1 MRKTTTVNDF
11 ISIPVPEKLTF
22 GEHVSTCMK
31 AEAATFKTPDLPL
44 TELDA
49 RLEKLRISF
58 EAAQDGSRTERA
70 LMYQDEELVDNG
82 LRVLSGYVDRIADGN
97 EASILSSGVHLS
109 KQPGP
114 IEKPILSATN
124 GKLQGTADLKRK
136 AVTGAKSYLWQ
147 FSVNGAD
154 WELAGASTTAK
165 FTVTGLTS
173 VMRYY
178 FRVAAIT
185 TEGTTAYTDPVALV
199 IQ

>member
-11 ISIPVPEKLTF
+11 ISLPVPEKLTF

-31 AEAATFKTPDLPL
+31 DEVETFKTPDLPL
-44 TELDA
+44 TELDT
-49 RLEKLRISF
+49 RLEKLRVSY

-70 LMYQDEELVDNG
+70 VMYQDEELVDNS
-82 LRVLSGYVDRIADGN
+82 LRILSNYVDRIADGN
-97 EASILSSGVHLS
+97 EAIILSSGFHLS
-109 KQPGP
+109 KQRGP
-114 IEKPILSATN
+114 IEKPILTATN

-154 WELAGASTTAK
+154 WELAGASTAAK
-165 FTVTGLTS
+165 FTVTDLTS

-185 TEGTTAYTDPVALV
+185 SEGTMAYTDPVTLV